1 MTIFLPTTA
10 SDNVVKKE
18 FLEFEVHEVHDI
30 FAGKSKKAYNEINND
45 KPQIKITP
53 YKTKHYILL
62 EIFIDKSRSSQVM
75 WVEKRLLCKNCM
87 CVHMLRG
94 TCHPASDNLTG

>member
-75 WVEKRLLCKNCM
+75 WVEKRLLCKNCIG
-87 CVHMLRG
+87 VHMLRG
-94 TCHPASDNLTG
+94 TCHPAPDNLTG

>member
-53 YKTKHYILL
+53 YKPKRDLPH
-62 EIFIDKSRSSQVM
+62 EIFFDD
-75 WVEKRLLCKNCM
+75 C
-87 CVHMLRG
+87 
-94 TCHPASDNLTG
+94 